1 MAQAPSSREDGGIDQ
16 EREQGPQGVIWS
28 GTGRICVSVT
38 DSRFLEAEKP
48 EAKED
53 RWESLAS
60 GTRVTLR
67 PGEIRGKE
75 DPVMNETLGS

>member
-60 GTRVTLR
+60 AIL
-67 PGEIRGKE
+67 E
-75 DPVMNETLGS
+75 LG